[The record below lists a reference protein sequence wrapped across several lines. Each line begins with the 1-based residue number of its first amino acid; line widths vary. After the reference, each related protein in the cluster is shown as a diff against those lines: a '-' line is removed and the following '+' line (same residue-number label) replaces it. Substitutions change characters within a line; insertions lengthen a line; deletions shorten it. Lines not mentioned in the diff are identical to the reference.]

1 MQYVGKVFSTVS
13 QLYKELNPA
22 TLSGAIDVVVVEGK
36 DGELAC
42 SPFHVRFGK
51 LQLLRPSDKAVQII
65 VNDKPAD
72 FYMKVSDSGEAF
84 FVLETESDVPSQ
96 FATSP
101 VASPALSFRQNE
113 IGDPDFLD
121 LSGNVRA
128 VEDHHANDG
137 YVSAPS
143 AHETDSDTDDDLLHR
158 LGDGPLIAGRQRSS
172 TLSEDKFSHSHD
184 DTLESDQQQRR
195 QRQDQQSDQQ
205 QRLLSQS
212 VPKQSQRPLSVVS
225 DSEFFIKDAAS
236 VAAVSSASEQQPSSD
251 WDWGVKLDSV
261 LPLQQHHKDLALT
274 LQSQNQNEQQNIQ
287 PLDLLQQRFEV
298 SLCGIESL
306 QKAADDADEKK
317 HVFDSARVHQSMFH
331 SDPVGIISSTALV
344 FRTSEGA
351 YIEGATMLASL
362 VGQLAFGSSGT
373 TGSDS
378 GSSDDQDEI
387 NRVGKEPSDAAGT
400 TPNHQQ
406 QNQNRNQQ
414 QQQQQQQ
421 QTPGAQRRWWRWG
434 GGGGNG
440 NTSVNGNGALDTE
453 DAIRSAAADQ
463 PTPVGDMLGY
473 MSDDGLVPHPV
484 RTEHEHKLKQKQ
496 KQNQNQ
502 NQSHNQNQP
511 NGNVHYA
518 KTLRLT
524 SEQLKSLGLRR
535 GANDVKFL
543 VASNN
548 AYCEARIFLYQH
560 DTQIVISD
568 IDGTITKS
576 DALGHLFNMVG
587 KDWTH
592 MGVARLYSDLVSNG
606 YEIIY
611 LTARAI
617 GQADGTRYFL
627 SNVRQGDSKLPLGP
641 LLLSPDRLFT
651 SFHREVIKRRPHE
664 FKMACLRDIKNLF
677 GGTSPFY
684 AGFGNRITDAMSYRS
699 VNVPV
704 SRICTIDTTGVIKLD
719 LLPGYRSSYVKMND
733 LVDMMFP
740 ALSTKLDPTFND
752 WEYWKPEFPSI
763 DDELAA
769 FDLDV
774 GPVNPKSTE
783 FVAEKPRS
791 PHTDPGHNED
801 GELAG
806 IEIYDGEEGEEEDD
820 EGEEEEE
827 EEEEEEVDP
836 DMLAIMHDMEQVQHV

>member
-96 FATSP
+96 YATSP
-101 VASPALSFRQNE
+101 VASPTLSFKQD
-113 IGDPDFLD
+113 GLSDPDFLD
-121 LSGNVRA
+121 LSGNVRIA
-128 VEDHHANDG
+128 DAHANDG

-143 AHETDSDTDDDLLHR
+143 AHETDSDSNSNDDDEDLLHR
-158 LGDGPLIAGRQRSS
+158 LGDGPLIAGRPRSS
-172 TLSEDKFSHSHD
+172 TLSAA
-184 DTLESDQQQRR
+184 TTESAFVY
-195 QRQDQQSDQQ
+195 
-205 QRLLSQS
+205 SQNKETEHRS
-212 VPKQSQRPLSVVS
+212 NNVVPAQRPMSVVS
-225 DSEFFIKDAAS
+225 DSEFITKDNTAERKTAA
-236 VAAVSSASEQQPSSD
+236 D
-251 WDWGVKLDSV
+251 WDWGVKLESV
-261 LPLQQHHKDLALT
+261 QPHHQHRQLRRSPPSSSSSSSLSSLHKMPSARLLPERLEL
-274 LQSQNQNEQQNIQ
+274 
-287 PLDLLQQRFEV
+287 
-298 SLCGIESL
+298 SLCGIEPL
-306 QKAADDADEKK
+306 QHQTAEDTDEKK
-317 HVFDSARVHQSMFH
+317 TIFDNARVHESMFH
-331 SDPVGIISSTALV
+331 SDPSGIIANKDLV
-344 FRTSEGA
+344 FRTNDGM
-351 YIEGATMLASL
+351 YIEGGAMLATL
-362 VGQLAFGSSGT
+362 VSQLAFGGPGPSTSNGYED
-373 TGSDS
+373 GGDS
-378 GSSDDQDEI
+378 
-387 NRVGKEPSDAAGT
+387 KEPEDGK
-400 TPNHQQ
+400 PV
-406 QNQNRNQQ
+406 QNQNQKQNQQQQSQQQSQQ
-414 QQQQQQQ
+414 QQQQRAS
-421 QTPGAQRRWWRWG
+421 AQRRWWRWG
-434 GGGGNG
+434 GSNVNVNGSANGNG
-440 NTSVNGNGALDTE
+440 NGNDIGSGAQ
-453 DAIRSAAADQ
+453 DAISDAEKQ
-463 PTPVGDMLGY
+463 PSPVDDMLGY
-473 MSDDGLVPHPV
+473 MSDDGLISHPV
-484 RTEHEHKLKQKQ
+484 RTEHGHEHEHEHEREQRLAS
-496 KQNQNQ
+496 NM
-502 NQSHNQNQP
+502 
-511 NGNVHYA
+511 HYA

-524 SEQLKSLGLRR
+524 SDQLKSLGLRR

-548 AYCEARIFLYQH
+548 AYCEARIFMYQY

-592 MGVARLYSDLVSNG
+592 MGVAKLYSDIVSNG

-627 SNVRQGDSKLPLGP
+627 SNVKQSNYKLPLGP

-677 GGTSPFY
+677 GGYSPFY

-704 SRICTIDTTGVIKLD
+704 SRICTIDTTGEIKLD

-752 WEYWKPEFPSI
+752 WEYWKAGLPSI
-763 DDELAA
+763 EDELAA
-769 FDLDV
+769 IDIV
-774 GPVNPKSTE
+774 VHPVTIKSTE
-783 FVAEKPRS
+783 NTEMLQTIQTLQS
-791 PHTDPGHNED
+791 DPGYDED
-801 GELAG
+801 
-806 IEIYDGEEGEEEDD
+806 EEGDEDEDEDDFEEEED
-820 EGEEEEE
+820 
-827 EEEEEEVDP
+827 VDP
-836 DMLAIMHDMEQVQHV
+836 DMLAIMHDMEQVQHE